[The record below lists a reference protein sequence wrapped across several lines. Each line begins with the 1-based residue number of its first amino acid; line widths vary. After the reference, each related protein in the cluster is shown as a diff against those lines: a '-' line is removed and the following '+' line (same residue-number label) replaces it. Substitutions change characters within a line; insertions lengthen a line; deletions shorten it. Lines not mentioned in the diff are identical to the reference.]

1 MISSDKT
8 AWDECGGVNGVGGV
22 VRPSSQL
29 LQTPC
34 LGMPVLQPPPSH
46 HPRSHL
52 ANIATSGAAS
62 PSRRRSGSCR
72 GLQRWRRRLG
82 SWRRPWQRQRR
93 LQIRLSCV
101 SRGITQVR
109 FLARDTAWQP
119 VRSRV
124 THHRHMHTNMH
135 AHEQGRG
142 VVWPGTPREVKLAH
156 REVPIAVV
164 DGAVQLSGPDCTIW
178 ATG

>member
-1 MISSDKT
+1 MQMLWHAGMWHDGHERSACPGT
-8 AWDECGGVNGVGGV
+8 ARASVVVLRVEGEKVLSNQAVDQHVVLLAAVGYV
-22 VRPSSQL
+22 
-29 LQTPC
+29 
-34 LGMPVLQPPPSH
+34 
-46 HPRSHL
+46 
-52 ANIATSGAAS
+52 
-62 PSRRRSGSCR
+62 
-72 GLQRWRRRLG
+72 
-82 SWRRPWQRQRR
+82 
-93 LQIRLSCV
+93 
-101 SRGITQVR
+101 QVR
-109 FLARDTAWQP
+109 LLARGTAWQP

-156 REVPIAVV
+156 LEVPIAVV